1 MMMHGWLVPIKPGY
15 CACGKPLHYINK
27 SIEEIVKRY
36 AKELGEMVEI
46 TAPSGTFLVQ
56 RHYIALHGIEAKD
69 LDRLAT
75 DGVVKR
81 TSKRPLHVLTPEEKA
96 ELDAWYGSPEQKES
110 Q

>member
-1 MMMHGWLVPIKPGY
+1 MMTIKPGY

-27 SIEEIVKRY
+27 NVEKIVRRY

-69 LDRLAT
+69 LNSLAI
-75 DGVVKR
+75 DGVVER
-81 TSKRPLHVLTPEEKA
+81 TSKKPLHALTPEEKA
-96 ELDAWYGSPEQKES
+96 ELDAWYGSSEQKES
-110 Q
+110 S